1 MSSFVVL
8 AGVFESL
15 PSLAPNHVDRSRRE
29 LRGCVFS
36 VALDA
41 EDRSSI
47 DAVLAESRDLKKA
60 IGDCGDEYL

>member
-1 MSSFVVL
+1 MVL
-8 AGVFESL
+8 PGGFESL
-15 PSLAPNHVDRSRRE
+15 PSLAPNQVNRSRRE

-36 VALDA
+36 FSPDA

-47 DAVLAESRDLKKA
+47 DALLAKSRDLKKA